1 MRRFITLA
9 FLLAASVSMMQAQ
22 SAKNVVLEKDGTM
35 IHVKMDLDMQS
46 VKPGANRTVVLTP
59 QIRNGALVRD
69 LQPVGLYS
77 HNQWYYYARSG
88 RNASGKGNELQYR
101 GRIPATVAY
110 ETRIPYEDWM
120 QGAALSLQKKVL
132 GCCGTDKDELSSR
145 TLAILTEEND
155 ITPVEVIVKETVDT
169 LVVEVPVVK
178 TLSGRAFIDYA
189 VNATEIDP
197 TYHSNARELG
207 FLRAS
212 IDSVSQVSGARIRK
226 IWIKGYA
233 SPEGPYK
240 ANQTLALARTR
251 AVKEYVAGAYGLPD
265 EVFELECEPENWE
278 GLREFVEASSLGG
291 KAKMLEIIDSDREA
305 DEKERQLKT
314 LFPRAWDTL
323 RKECLPYLRRT
334 DYKVEYEIIENNL

>member
-1 MRRFITLA
+1 MRRFLTLT
-9 FLLAASVSMMQAQ
+9 FLLAASVTVMQAQ
-22 SAKNVVLEKDGTM
+22 TAKNVLLEKDGTM
-35 IHVKMDLDMQS
+35 IHVKMDLDLKS
-46 VKPGANRTVVLTP
+46 ARPRANETVVVVP
-59 QIRNGALVRD
+59 QLRNGNNVKD
-69 LQPVGLYS
+69 LQPLGLYS
-77 HNQWYYYARSG
+77 HNQWYNYARTG
-88 RNASGKGNELQYR
+88 KNASGVDAELKYH
-101 GRIPATVAY
+101 GRIPAQAEY
-110 ETRIPYEDWM
+110 ETRVPFENWM
-120 QGAALSLQKKVL
+120 QGASLYLQKYVQ
-132 GCCGTDKDELSSR
+132 GCCGEDKTRLISQR
-145 TLAILTEEND
+145 LATLTKEDD
-155 ITPVEVIVKETVDT
+155 ITPVEIIVKETRDT

-278 GLREFVEASSLGG
+278 GLREFVEASSLSG
-291 KAKMLEIIDSDREA
+291 KAKMLEIIDSDREV

-323 RKECLPYLRRT
+323 RKECLPFLRRT
-334 DYKVEYEIIENNL
+334 DYRIEYEIINNQ

>member
-1 MRRFITLA
+1 MRRFITLIS
-9 FLLAASVSMMQAQ
+9 LLAASVSVMQAQ

-35 IHVKMDLDMQS
+35 IHVKMDLDMQG

-88 RNASGKGNELQYR
+88 KNASGKGNELQYR

-132 GCCGTDKDELSSR
+132 GCCGTDKDEISSR

-178 TLSGRAFIDYA
+178 TLSGRAFIDYP
-189 VNATEIDP
+189 VNGTQIDP
-197 TYHSNARELG
+197 AYHSNTRELG

-212 IDSVSQVSGARIRK
+212 IDSVSQVAGASIRK

-240 ANQTLALARTR
+240 ANQALALARTH
-251 AVKEYVAGAYGLPD
+251 AVKDYVATAYGLSD
-265 EVFELECEPENWE
+265 DVFELEFEPENWE
-278 GLREFVEASSLGG
+278 GLREFVEASSLSG

-323 RKECLPYLRRT
+323 RKECLPFLRRT
-334 DYKVEYEIIENNL
+334 DYRIEYEIINNQ

>member
-1 MRRFITLA
+1 MRRIFTLTL
-9 FLLAASVSMMQAQ
+9 LLAASVGVMQAQ
-22 SAKNVVLEKDGTM
+22 TANNVVLEKDGTM

-46 VKPGANRTVVLTP
+46 VKPGANETVVVTP
-59 QIRNGALVRD
+59 QIRNGARVKD

-77 HNQWYYYARSG
+77 HNQWYYYERSG
-88 RNASGKGNELQYR
+88 RNASGKGNELRYR
-101 GRIPATVAY
+101 GRIPATVTY
-110 ETRIPYEDWM
+110 ETRVPYESWM
-120 QGAALSLQKKVL
+120 QGATLSLQKKVQS
-132 GCCGTDKDELSSR
+132 CCGKDKDQASGR
-145 TLAILTEEND
+145 TLALLTEESD
-155 ITPVEVIVKETVDT
+155 ITPVEVVVKETHDT

-178 TLSGRAFIDYA
+178 SLSGRAFVDYA

-251 AVKEYVAGAYGLPD
+251 AVKEYVAKAYGLSD
-265 EVFELECEPENWE
+265 DVFELECEPENWE
-278 GLREFVEASSLGG
+278 GLREFVEASSLSG
-291 KAKMLEIIDSDREA
+291 KAGMLEIIDSARQPD
-305 DEKERQLKT
+305 DKEYLLKT
-314 LFPRAWDTL
+314 QFPRAWDTL
-323 RKECLPYLRRT
+323 RTECLPFLRRT
-334 DYKVEYEIIENNL
+334 DYKVEYEIIENK